1 MRIFVYTI
9 VFTGCLL
16 AQDSLFW
23 FDMNTVLDPVPNTPK
38 VLDKIF
44 GTSQLGVLDSLKNV
58 RITTQDGFR
67 LQVFETSSVEEANR
81 SLRKFE
87 KALDDSVYMIFDAPL
102 YKLRTGNFTTKREA
116 ENEKLKLNREG
127 YKDVWIVRSRIE
139 QNDRLID

>member
-1 MRIFVYTI
+1 MRIIVYTI

-44 GTSQLGVLDSLKNV
+44 GTSQLSVLDSLKNV

-67 LQVFETSSVEEANR
+67 LQVFETSSVEEAKR

-87 KALDDSVYMIFDAPL
+87 KALDDAVYMIFEAPL

>member
-1 MRIFVYTI
+1 MRIFVYII

-38 VLDKIF
+38 VMDKIF

-87 KALDDSVYMIFDAPL
+87 KALDDSVYMIFEAPL
-102 YKLRTGNFTTKREA
+102 YKLRTGNFVTKREA

>member
-1 MRIFVYTI
+1 MRIFVYII

-87 KALDDSVYMIFDAPL
+87 KALDDSVYMIFEAPL

>member
-1 MRIFVYTI
+1 MRIFVYII

-44 GTSQLGVLDSLKNV
+44 GTSQLSVLDSLKNV

-67 LQVFETSSVEEANR
+67 LQVFETSSVEEAKR

-87 KALDDSVYMIFDAPL
+87 KALDDAVYMIFEAPL
-102 YKLRTGNFTTKREA
+102 YKLRTGNFVTKKEA

>member
-1 MRIFVYTI
+1 MRIFVYII

-44 GTSQLGVLDSLKNV
+44 GTSQLSVLDSLKNV

-67 LQVFETSSVEEANR
+67 LQVFETSSVEEAKR

-87 KALDDSVYMIFDAPL
+87 KALNDAVYMIFDAPL
-102 YKLRTGNFTTKREA
+102 YKLRTGNFVTKKEA

>member
-1 MRIFVYTI
+1 MRIIVYTI

-16 AQDSLFW
+16 EQDSLFW

-38 VLDKIF
+38 VMDKIF
-44 GTSQLGVLDSLKNV
+44 GTSQLSVLDSLKNV

-67 LQVFETSSVEEANR
+67 LQVFETSSVEEAKR

-87 KALDDSVYMIFDAPL
+87 KALDDAVYMIFEAPL
-102 YKLRTGNFTTKREA
+102 YKLRTGNFVTKKEA

>member
-1 MRIFVYTI
+1 MRIFVYII

-38 VLDKIF
+38 VMDKIF